1 MPYINLRLAGT
12 LKKEQKVQIVKE
24 FAETIE
30 RVTGKPKDAV
40 LTFIDEVAHENIAKG
55 DTLLG

>member
-1 MPYINLRLAGT
+1 MPYISLRLAGT
-12 LKKEQKVQIVKE
+12 LKKEQKAQIVKE

-55 DTLLG
+55 DQLLG

>member
-30 RVTGKPKDAV
+30 RVTGKPQSAV
-40 LTFIDEVAHENIAKG
+40 LTFIDEIAHENIAKG

>member
-1 MPYINLRLAGT
+1 MPYISVRLAGT
-12 LKKEQKVQIVKE
+12 LKKGQKAQIVKE

-30 RVTGKPKDAV
+30 RVTGKPKDSV